1 MAADTRCLV
10 LGAGGFIGTNLCLAL
25 RARGLPVTGFG
36 RREPSPA
43 LAGTPW
49 RQGDVERLDDPD
61 ALLAGHSHVFDLI
74 GAGLPNSS
82 NENPA
87 QIVADGMPARIR
99 LLDACRR
106 QGVRR
111 IVFASSGGT
120 VYGPGNGEPIAE
132 TAPTDPISAYGI
144 GKLAVEKY
152 LALYH
157 HLYGLE
163 YRVLRIANAY
173 GPHQHPL
180 REQGLVAAVL
190 HRLLTDASIP
200 VPIPVWGDGT
210 VVRDYVHID
219 DGVAAMLAVAF
230 EDGGAPR
237 LFNVGSGIGRS
248 VRSVI
253 DDAAR
258 VVGRPARVVA
268 RPGRPADV
276 PVNILDSQ
284 RLRQRTGWSPR
295 VDWEAG
301 LADTADWLRQVVAQ
315 S

>member
-1 MAADTRCLV
+1 M
-10 LGAGGFIGTNLCLAL
+10 LGAGGFIGTNLCLSL
-25 RARGLPVTGFG
+25 GARGLPVTGFG
-36 RREPSPA
+36 RGAAPPAA
-43 LAGTPW
+43 LAGIGGLAW
-49 RQGDVERLDDPD
+49 RHGDVERLPDPD
-61 ALLAGHSHVFDLI
+61 ALVAGHSHLFDLI
-74 GAGLPNSS
+74 GAGLPDSS
-82 NENPA
+82 NRNPA
-87 QIVADGMPARIR
+87 QIVADGMPPRIR

-106 QGVRR
+106 QGVQR

-120 VYGPGNGEPIAE
+120 VYGPGGDGPIPE

-163 YRVLRIANAY
+163 YRVLRIGNAY

-180 REQGLVAAVL
+180 REQGLVASVL
-190 HRLLTDASIP
+190 HRLLTDM
-200 VPIPVWGDGT
+200 PIPVWGDGS
-210 VVRDYVHID
+210 VIRDYVHVD
-219 DGVAAMLAVAF
+219 DVVAAMLAVA
-230 EDGGAPR
+230 EAENGPR

-258 VVGRPARVVA
+258 VVGRPARIVA
-268 RPGRPADV
+268 MPGRSADV
-276 PVNILDSQ
+276 SVNVLDSS
-284 RLRQRTGWSPR
+284 RLRQRTGWSPA
-295 VDWEAG
+295 VGWEAG
-301 LADTADWLRQVVAQ
+301 LAGTAGWLRQALAK

>member
-1 MAADTRCLV
+1 MAADARCLV

-36 RREPSPA
+36 RKAASLA
-43 LAGTPW
+43 LADTPW
-49 RQGDVERLDDPD
+49 RQGNVERLDDPD
-61 ALLAGHSHVFDLI
+61 SLVAGHSHLFDLI

-82 NENPA
+82 NQNQA
-87 QIVADGMPARIR
+87 QIVADGLPARIR

-120 VYGPGNGEPIAE
+120 VYGPGDGRPIAE

-180 REQGLVAAVL
+180 REQGLVASVL
-190 HRLLTDASIP
+190 HRLLTDT
-200 VPIPVWGDGT
+200 PIPVWGDGT

-219 DGVAAMLAVAF
+219 DVVAAMLAVAF
-230 EDGGAPR
+230 EDGAGPR
-237 LFNVGSGIGRS
+237 VFNVGSGIGRS

-276 PVNILDSQ
+276 PVNILDST
-284 RLRQRTGWSPR
+284 RLRARTGWSPS
-295 VDWEAG
+295 VGWEAG
-301 LADTADWLRQVVAQ
+301 LAGTADWLRQAVA
-315 S
+315 

>member
-1 MAADTRCLV
+1 M

-25 RARGLPVTGFG
+25 GARGLRVTGFG
-36 RREPSPA
+36 RAAAPAA
-43 LAGTPW
+43 LAGIEGLGW
-49 RQGDVERLDDPD
+49 RCGDVERLPDPD
-61 ALLAGHSHVFDLI
+61 ALVAGHSHLFDLI

-87 QIVADGMPARIR
+87 QIVADGMPPRIR

-106 QGVRR
+106 QRVRR

-120 VYGPGNGEPIAE
+120 VYGPAGGAPIPE

-180 REQGLVAAVL
+180 REQGLVASVL
-190 HRLLTDASIP
+190 HRLLTDAP
-200 VPIPVWGDGT
+200 VPVWGDGT

-219 DGVAAMLAVAF
+219 DVVTAMLAVAF
-230 EDGGAPR
+230 EEDGGPR

-253 DDAAR
+253 ADAAR
-258 VVGRPARVVA
+258 VAGRPARILA
-268 RPGRPADV
+268 MPGRSADV
-276 PVNILDSQ
+276 PINVLDSL
-284 RLRQRTGWSPR
+284 RLRQRTGWSPA
-295 VDWEAG
+295 VGWDAG
-301 LADTADWLRQVVAQ
+301 LADTAEWLRQALAK

>member
-1 MAADTRCLV
+1 M

-36 RREPSPA
+36 RAGVPPPLARLDA
-43 LAGTPW
+43 LCW
-49 RQGDVERLDDPD
+49 RRGDVERLHDPD
-61 ALLAGHSHVFDLI
+61 ALVAGHSHLFDLI
-74 GAGLPNSS
+74 GAGLPDSS
-82 NENPA
+82 NRNPA
-87 QIVADGMPARIR
+87 QIVADGMPPRIR

-106 QGVRR
+106 QGMSR

-120 VYGPGNGEPIAE
+120 VYGPGDGGPIAE

-180 REQGLVAAVL
+180 REQGLVASVL
-190 HRLLTDASIP
+190 HRLLTDM
-200 VPIPVWGDGT
+200 PIPVWGDGT
-210 VVRDYVHID
+210 VVRDYVHIAD
-219 DGVAAMLAVAF
+219 VVAAMLAVAF
-230 EDGGAPR
+230 EDGDGPR
-237 LFNVGSGIGRS
+237 LFNVGSGVGRS

-258 VVGRPARVVA
+258 VAGRPARILA
-268 RPGRPADV
+268 RPGRSADV
-276 PVNILDSQ
+276 PVNVLDSQ
-284 RLRQRTGWSPR
+284 RLRQRTGWSPA
-295 VDWEAG
+295 VGWEAG
-301 LADTADWLRQVVAQ
+301 LAGTADWLRQALAK

>member
-1 MAADTRCLV
+1 MRCLV

-25 RARGLPVTGFG
+25 GARGVPVTGFG
-36 RREPSPA
+36 RGAAPPAA
-43 LAGTPW
+43 LAGIVGLAW
-49 RQGDVERLDDPD
+49 RQGNVERLDDPD
-61 ALLAGHSHVFDLI
+61 ALVAGHSHLFDLI
-74 GAGLPNSS
+74 GAGLPDSS
-82 NENPA
+82 NRNPA
-87 QIVADGMPARIR
+87 QIVADGMPPRIR

-120 VYGPGNGEPIAE
+120 VYGPAGDGPIPE

-163 YRVLRIANAY
+163 YRVLRIGNAY

-180 REQGLVAAVL
+180 REQGLVASVL
-190 HRLLTDASIP
+190 HRLLTDA
-200 VPIPVWGDGT
+200 PIPVWGDGS
-210 VVRDYVHID
+210 VVRDYVHVD
-219 DGVAAMLAVAF
+219 DVVAAMLAVA
-230 EDGGAPR
+230 EAEEEPR
-237 LFNVGSGIGRS
+237 LFNVGSGVGRS
-248 VRSVI
+248 VRAVI

-258 VVGRPARVVA
+258 VVGREARIEA
-268 RPGRPADV
+268 MPGRSADV
-276 PVNILDSQ
+276 PANVLDST
-284 RLRQRTGWSPR
+284 RLRQRTGWSPT
-295 VDWEAG
+295 VGWEAG
-301 LADTADWLRQVVAQ
+301 LAGTAAWLRRAAK